1 MFAKIIYTNMVFFQ
15 GKELIKSDLIGKSDP
30 YAQIQY
36 GNQKFKTKTV
46 PNSQVYNSFT
56 GWPRTI

>member
-1 MFAKIIYTNMVFFQ
+1 MFLFQ
-15 GKELIKSDLIGKSDP
+15 GKELIKSDVIGKSDP

-46 PNSQVYNSFT
+46 PNSQVDNSFT
-56 GWPRTI
+56 VCHRTI

>member
-1 MFAKIIYTNMVFFQ
+1 MVFFQ

-56 GWPRTI
+56 GCPRTI